1 MAERLNGSKRHSY
14 YFLENDR
21 ALDFFFLQLQWQ
33 TGALAKSLW
42 THAAHVAV
50 AACLAYE
57 HAPDAALNLT
67 RAGIIRHN
75 ESVGTANTE
84 TSGYHETLTRFWSG
98 IIGNFVRAGNF
109 PTRLE
114 AVRAAVNRFGED
126 RGIFRLFYSF
136 DVVNDRRARR
146 EWLPPDLGPP
156 D

>member
-1 MAERLNGSKRHSY
+1 MAEHLNGSKRQAC
-14 YFLENDR
+14 YFLENDQ
-21 ALDFFFLQLQWQ
+21 ALEFFFLQWQ

-50 AACLAYE
+50 AACLTYE
-57 HAPDAALNLT
+57 HPPETALRLT
-67 RAGIIRHN
+67 RSGIIRFN
-75 ESVGTANTE
+75 ESAGTANTE

-98 IIGNFVRAGNF
+98 IIGTFVRAGNF

-126 RGIFRLFYSF
+126 RSLFRPFYSF

-146 EWLPPDLGPP
+146 EWLPPDLAPFHE
-156 D
+156 